1 MPSILN
7 QIPSK
12 TINLKGISMADNK
25 VFNRDSIEGF
35 GGLNPKGQS
44 STKKGALN
52 GYSLEGFGKL
62 NTQKTT
68 NPKK

>member
-1 MPSILN
+1 
-7 QIPSK
+7 
-12 TINLKGISMADNK
+12 MADNK

-35 GGLNPKGQS
+35 AGLNPKGQS